1 MRSNSDLL
9 RRGLRHP
16 DVFVASARHHTNRVI
31 GRPIRTA
38 VVVVFTYVMVVALA
52 TFTNSPDETREV
64 LQSDVTVSSI
74 TPLLPPTYVLLVIA
88 GAAIVGVPIGMVLN
102 GIRRDLRS
110 SRRRRMRRES

>member
-16 DVFVASARHHTNRVI
+16 DVFVASARHHTNRVV

-38 VVVVFTYVMVVALA
+38 LVIVITYVMVVGLTTFA
-52 TFTNSPDETREV
+52 TSPEQTREV
-64 LQSDVTVSSI
+64 LQSDVTVSTV
-74 TPLLPPTYVLLVIA
+74 TPLLPPTYVLVVLA
-88 GAAIVGVPIGMVLN
+88 GAAIVGVPIGMVVQGVRL
-102 GIRRDLRS
+102 DMRS